1 MGVKNLDDIFKITLK
16 MDHQFLNWMNFI
28 CNFIWKFPILHYIP
42 KILCDFP
49 LIIALAIL
57 AEACSRGGGCGV
69 VCVLYQTPTHVEKG
83 HPGFEHYKTNATPVG
98 VEKGLTI

>member
-1 MGVKNLDDIFKITLK
+1 MEVKNLDKIFEITLK
-16 MDHQFLNWMNFI
+16 NGSSILNWMNFI

-57 AEACSRGGGCGV
+57 AGACSRGGEGGV
-69 VCVLYQTPTHVEKG
+69 GWCVFKYQTPTHVEKG
-83 HPGFEHYKTNATPVG
+83 HPGLDYYKKYNTC
-98 VEKGLTI
+98 